1 MIRYFVFIIA
11 SFFLLSPPAL
21 TDERARNGKCY
32 VAIGYA
38 NDRSQVSEMAKNS
51 FINSDYF
58 ELFERKDKKVYL
70 TLGKIDEKL
79 FKKLQA
85 ENKTYDFGCS
95 QGKGYEKRFG
105 LNADFQMVAGNKKF
119 LDTEAQFLSV
129 VASIEIE
136 KQRIVDA
143 EVERQ
148 VQARVEK
155 LEKKRKEEEAAK
167 IAAEKEKQRLA
178 KIEEQRKADAAA
190 EVERQVQARVAEL
203 EKQRQADEPA
213 ETEKLRLTVIKEQR
227 NAEAAA
233 EIDKQI
239 PTEASAKEQI
249 KKDDSPSDPLTTELD
264 TKWTKGNDLYNAK
277 EYESALKVW
286 KENANQGHPMSNHSV
301 GFLYRSGYEVKKDI
315 NKAIQYYEKALS
327 LGYANSGSAL
337 GGIYQIGEAGIK
349 KDINK
354 AIQYYEKAL
363 SLGSAK
369 SGSALGNIYKIGEA
383 GIKKDNKKML
393 NYYSKAAE
401 LGDAWANA
409 EISSYYLSG
418 KYGLEQDDSKS
429 VSLLKRSA
437 ELGNAWAKSRLGQF
451 YRDGINGLEMDL
463 SKALTYF
470 KQSAE
475 LDNQFSINQLGQ
487 IYYNG
492 WYGVEKNHN
501 EAEKWLL
508 KGQELGNEESKNLL
522 KDVRKNKNKWTK
534 ISGILLSEYQ
544 HKRDVIDVCTMN
556 YNGII
561 DMRRLRGYRLKN
573 IKALS
578 EEDKENFKT
587 KGKRID
593 SSIAFAERLSVKRVI
608 DTLTSRYRNCNIF
621 IDYDFEI
628 KDMLPTLD
636 RLGVKYSLLTP
647 YNVVQLENDYLI
659 DYLKY
664 SSHEDFRK
672 KRSAMRKK
680 YKGKVVKTE
689 CFTNY
694 RKEHKT
700 IKTYNI
706 PEMTVTSKI
715 YSLRW
720 QTGEGWSLESWSL
733 NDFTIENIDELI
745 VKEKSLKLYN
755 NADIEITNLENAKI
769 EYFKYGKKQEI
780 YKACSVIN

>member
-1 MIRYFVFIIA
+1 M
-11 SFFLLSPPAL
+11 
-21 TDERARNGKCY
+21 
-32 VAIGYA
+32 
-38 NDRSQVSEMAKNS
+38 
-51 FINSDYF
+51 
-58 ELFERKDKKVYL
+58 
-70 TLGKIDEKL
+70 
-79 FKKLQA
+79 
-85 ENKTYDFGCS
+85 
-95 QGKGYEKRFG
+95 
-105 LNADFQMVAGNKKF
+105 
-119 LDTEAQFLSV
+119 LDA
-129 VASIEIE
+129 EIE
-136 KQRIVDA
+136 K
-143 EVERQ
+143 Q

-178 KIEEQRKADAAA
+178 KIEEQRKAEAAA

-203 EKQRQADEPA
+203 EKQRQADEAA
-213 ETEKLRLTVIKEQR
+213 ETEKLRLTVIEEQR
-227 NAEAAA
+227 NAEVAA

-264 TKWTKGNDLYNAK
+264 TKWTKGSDLYNAK

-286 KENANQGHPMSNHSV
+286 KENANQGHPRSNHSV
-301 GFLYRSGYEVKKDI
+301 GFLYRSGYGVKKDI

-327 LGYANSGSAL
+327 LDYASSGSALGDIYQIGEVGIKKDINKAIQYYEKALSLGSANSGSAL
-337 GGIYQIGEAGIK
+337 GGIYRIGVAGIK

-369 SGSALGNIYKIGEA
+369 SGSTLGNIYKIGEA

-401 LGDAWANA
+401 LGDAFANA
-409 EISSYYLSG
+409 ELSSYYLSG

-492 WYGVEKNHN
+492 WYGVKKNHN

-534 ISGILLSEYQ
+534 ISGILLSEFQ

-628 KDMLPTLD
+628 KAMLPTLD
-636 RLGVKYSLLTP
+636 SLGVKYSLLTP
-647 YNVVQLENDYLI
+647 YNVIQLENDYLV
-659 DYLKY
+659 DWLKY
-664 SSHEDFRK
+664 SSYEDFRK
-672 KRSAMRKK
+672 KRNAMRKK
-680 YKGKVVKTE
+680 YKGKEVKTE

-706 PEMTVTSKI
+706 PEMTVTSKT

-755 NADIEITNLENAKI
+755 DANIEITNLENAKI
-769 EYFKYGKKQEI
+769 EYFKNGKKQEI

>member
-1 MIRYFVFIIA
+1 MTKSILL
-11 SFFLLSPPAL
+11 FLLTFLVLAPATL
-21 TDERARNGKCY
+21 ADKRASKGQCY
-32 VAIGYA
+32 IAIGYV
-38 NDRSQVSEMAKNS
+38 NDRASVSEFAKKS
-51 FINSDYF
+51 FIRHQDF

-70 TLGKIDEKL
+70 TIGSINEKL
-79 FKKLQA
+79 FEDLQSQ
-85 ENKTYDFGCS
+85 NKTYDFNCS
-95 QGKGYEKRFG
+95 SGKGYEERFG
-105 LNADFQMVAGNKKF
+105 LNAAFQIVGGDKIKIVSA
-119 LDTEAQFLSV
+119 DQYLSIV
-129 VASIEIE
+129 STIAIG
-136 KQRIVDA
+136 KQRILDA

-178 KIEEQRKADAAA
+178 KIEEQRKAEAAA

-203 EKQRQADEPA
+203 EKQRQADEAA
-213 ETEKLRLTVIKEQR
+213 EKEKPRLTVIKEQR

-264 TKWTKGNDLYNAK
+264 TKWTKGKDLYNAK

-286 KENANQGHPMSNHSV
+286 KENANQGHPRSNHSV

-327 LGYANSGSAL
+327 LGYAISGRAL
-337 GGIYQIGEAGIK
+337 G
-349 KDINK
+349 D
-354 AIQYYEKAL
+354 
-363 SLGSAK
+363 
-369 SGSALGNIYKIGEA
+369 IYKIGEP

-401 LGDAWANA
+401 LGDAFANA
-409 EISSYYLSG
+409 ELSTYYLSG

-437 ELGNAWAKSRLGQF
+437 ELGNAWAKSRLGRF

-463 SKALTYF
+463 SKTLTYF

-475 LDNQFSINQLGQ
+475 LDDQFSINQLGQ

-534 ISGILLSEYQ
+534 ISGILLSEFQ

-628 KDMLPTLD
+628 KAMLPTLD
-636 RLGVKYSLLTP
+636 SLGVKYSLLTP
-647 YNVVQLENDYLI
+647 YNVIQLENDYLV
-659 DYLKY
+659 DWLKY
-664 SSHEDFRK
+664 SSYEDFRK
-672 KRSAMRKK
+672 KRNAMRKK
-680 YKGKVVKTE
+680 YKGKEVKTE

-706 PEMTVTSKI
+706 PEMTVTSKT

-755 NADIEITNLENAKI
+755 DADIEITNLENGKI
-769 EYFKYGKKQEI
+769 EYFKNGKKQEI
-780 YKACSVIN
+780 YKTCSVIN